1 MEHRAPQRSLN
12 DTECQ
17 QGVVK
22 AVRLLKDGGVVAFP
36 TDTLYGLGADV
47 FSLPALRRVFAI
59 KGRPEDLAL
68 PVLLGNWEQLEMVA
82 QPLSDKALE
91 LARRFWPGN
100 LTLVFPKAA
109 GVPDLLTAGRPTVAV
124 RMPGHR
130 VARALAEG
138 LEGPITGTSANASGG
153 PDPLTLAEV
162 EAQVGGLVDYLIRCG
177 PVPQGTS
184 STIVDVTSGFPKLIR
199 QGALPFEEVLGSRS

>member
-1 MEHRAPQRSLN
+1 MN

-17 QGVVK
+17 QGVAK
-22 AVRLLKDGGVVAFP
+22 AVRLLEEGGVVAFP

-82 QPLSDKALE
+82 QHLSDKALE

-100 LTLVFPKAA
+100 LTLVVPKAPIA
-109 GVPDLLTAGRPTVAV
+109 LRPT
-124 RMPGHR
+124 
-130 VARALAEG
+130 
-138 LEGPITGTSANASGG
+138 
-153 PDPLTLAEV
+153 
-162 EAQVGGLVDYLIRCG
+162 
-177 PVPQGTS
+177 
-184 STIVDVTSGFPKLIR
+184 
-199 QGALPFEEVLGSRS
+199 